1 MPVPRGIDLLM
12 PTLEEAFSTVH
23 EVLVKDFGGS
33 RPEVERRGPFEAMI
47 GVLLDREL
55 TAASAALALGALEK
69 AGLLAPDGLA
79 RADVLEIRETLLE
92 HGVAASPFLI
102 MPIKQLAQWIVEH
115 HDGRVESLLNPDRS
129 TDWLRG
135 ELAAVPG
142 ISLAA
147 ADAILLFALE
157 RPSYPVDR
165 VTYRVLA
172 RHAWLDPGADYSDA
186 RDALVEQATGRGD
199 IADGEA
205 AKVLGDL
212 SRGMVQLGREY
223 CRAAAPRCE
232 QCPLEHLLPE
242 GGPRE
247 PDE

>member
-1 MPVPRGIDLLM
+1 M
-12 PTLEEAFSTVH
+12 PTFEEAFSTVH
-23 EVLVKDFGGS
+23 EILVKDFGGA

-55 TAASAALALGALEK
+55 TGASAALALDALEK
-69 AGLLAPDGLA
+69 AGLLAPDALT
-79 RADVLEIRETLLE
+79 RADVHEIRETLLE

-135 ELAAVPG
+135 ELAGIPG
-142 ISLAA
+142 ISLAV

-165 VTYRVLA
+165 ATFRVLA
-172 RHAWLDPGADYSDA
+172 RHAWLDPKAPYSDA

-199 IADGEA
+199 IADSQA
-205 AKVLGDL
+205 ATVLGDV
-212 SRGMVQLGREY
+212 SRGMVPLGRQY
-223 CRAAAPRCE
+223 CRAAAPRCD
-232 QCPLEHLLPE
+232 QCPLEHLLPD

-247 PDE
+247 ADE